1 MRRFIWI
8 AVLTALSLLAC
19 PVLIWAAEELD
30 WAYPVTPRPESLD
43 NLALKQVPGS
53 TRAYTQA
60 QIDDPFDPPDW
71 FPDEHPPLP
80 SVVARGN
87 KPGVRAC
94 AQCHLPSGD
103 GHPESASLAGLP
115 VPYLLRQMAVFKT
128 GGRKG
133 VRATVMIAIAQA
145 ISDADA
151 LAASEYFAALKPG
164 VVTQVIETDTVP
176 RSHVGAG
183 GMRFVVPG
191 GDKEPIGDRIIV
203 LPQDETRAKS
213 RDPRSGFIDYVPTG
227 SIAKGEA
234 LVTTGDGGKTISC
247 AICHGPTLQGL
258 GEVPAIVGRPPTYV
272 VRQLNDMKTG
282 ARSGDSMA
290 LMKAVV
296 DKLTVADM
304 VSIAAYLGSRGP

>member
-1 MRRFIWI
+1 MRRFIWM
-8 AVLTALSLLAC
+8 AVLGSLSLLAG
-19 PVLIWAAEELD
+19 PALVGAVEELD
-30 WAYPVTPRPESLD
+30 WAYPVTPRPEALD

-53 TRAYTQA
+53 TLAYTQA

-71 FPDEHPPLP
+71 FPDEHPPAP
-80 SVVARGN
+80 SIVTRGN

-94 AQCHLPSGD
+94 AQCHLPTGD

-115 VPYLLRQMAVFKT
+115 VPYLLRQMAAFKN

-145 ISDADA
+145 ISDDDA
-151 LAASEYFAALKPG
+151 LAASDYFAALKPG
-164 VVTQVIETDTVP
+164 VVTQVVETDTVP
-176 RSHVGAG
+176 KSHVGAG

-203 LPQDETRAKS
+203 VPQDETRAKS
-213 RDPRSGFIDYVPTG
+213 RDPHSGFIDYVPTG
-227 SIAKGEA
+227 SAARGEA
-234 LVTTGDGGKTISC
+234 LVTTGDGGKTIPC

-258 GEVPAIVGRPPTYV
+258 GEVPPIVGRPPTYV

-296 DKLTVADM
+296 DKLSVADM
-304 VSIAAYLGSRGP
+304 VAIAAYLGSRGP

>member
-1 MRRFIWI
+1 
-8 AVLTALSLLAC
+8 
-19 PVLIWAAEELD
+19 
-30 WAYPVTPRPESLD
+30 
-43 NLALKQVPGS
+43 
-53 TRAYTQA
+53 
-60 QIDDPFDPPDW
+60 
-71 FPDEHPPLP
+71 
-80 SVVARGN
+80 
-87 KPGVRAC
+87 
-94 AQCHLPSGD
+94 
-103 GHPESASLAGLP
+103 
-115 VPYLLRQMAVFKT
+115 
-128 GGRKG
+128 
-133 VRATVMIAIAQA
+133 
-145 ISDADA
+145 
-151 LAASEYFAALKPG
+151 
-164 VVTQVIETDTVP
+164 
-176 RSHVGAG
+176 
-183 GMRFVVPG
+183 MRFVVPG

-213 RDPRSGFIDYVPTG
+213 RDPHSGFIDYVPTG

>member
-1 MRRFIWI
+1 MRRFIGI
-8 AVLTALSLLAC
+8 AVLASLAVLAC
-19 PVLIWAAEELD
+19 PLLVGAAEELD
-30 WAYPVTPRPESLD
+30 WAYPVAPRPEPLD

-60 QIDDPFDPPDW
+60 QIDDPFNPPDW
-71 FPDEHPPLP
+71 FPDEHPAQP
-80 SVVARGN
+80 SIVAQGN
-87 KPGVRAC
+87 KPTVRAC

-115 VPYLLRQMAVFKT
+115 VPYLMRQMTAFKN

-151 LAASEYFAALKPG
+151 LAASEYFAALKPN
-164 VVTQVIETDTVP
+164 VFTRVIETDTVP
-176 RSHVGAG
+176 KSHVGAG

-191 GDKEPIGDRIIV
+191 GDQEPIGNHIIV

-213 RDPRSGFIDYVPTG
+213 RDPHSGFIDYVPPG

-234 LVTTGDGGKTISC
+234 LVTTGGEAKTIPC
-247 AICHGPTLQGL
+247 AICHGPTLKGL
-258 GEVPAIVGRPPTYV
+258 GELPSIVGRPPTYV

-282 ARSGDSMA
+282 ARSGDAMA

-296 DKLTVADM
+296 EKLSVDDM
-304 VSIAAYLGSRGP
+304 VAIAAYLGSREP

>member
-1 MRRFIWI
+1 MRRFIRI
-8 AVLTALSLLAC
+8 AVLASLSLLAG
-19 PVLIWAAEELD
+19 PLLVGAVEELD
-30 WAYPVTPRPESLD
+30 WAYPVTPRPEALD
-43 NLALKQVPGS
+43 NLVLKQVPGS
-53 TRAYTQA
+53 TLAYTQA
-60 QIDDPFDPPDW
+60 QIDDPFGPPDW
-71 FPDEHPPLP
+71 FPDEHPQSP

-115 VPYLLRQMAVFKT
+115 VPYLLRQMAAFKN

-145 ISDADA
+145 ISEADA
-151 LAASEYFAALKPG
+151 LAASDYFAALKPG
-164 VVTQVIETDTVP
+164 VVTQVVETDTVP
-176 RSHVGAG
+176 KSHVGAG

-191 GDKEPIGDRIIV
+191 GDKEPIGDRVIV
-203 LPQDETRAKS
+203 VPQDEDRAKS
-213 RDPRSGFIDYVPTG
+213 RDPHSGFVDYVPTG
-227 SIAKGEA
+227 SIARGEA
-234 LVTTGDGGKTISC
+234 LVATGDGGKTIPC

-258 GEVPAIVGRPPTYV
+258 GEVPSIVGRPPTYV

-304 VSIAAYLGSRGP
+304 VAIAAYLGSREP